1 MNQFEQLIND
11 HLEAVLKDRPY
22 AEVGDIIDTEFAKNL
37 AAELYELVDL
47 I

>member
-1 MNQFEQLIND
+1 VNQFENIIND

-22 AEVGDIIDTEFAKNL
+22 AEVADIIDTEFAKDL

-47 I
+47 L